1 MARRCLRGV
10 ALAGASIGIAAAL
23 AWLLAPKPDLYA
35 DVTFSTLIV
44 DRRGEPLRL
53 RTAEDGRYRLFT
65 PLEDIAS
72 AAQEATLLYEDRG
85 FHGHFGV
92 DPLALLRAAWTTYIQ
107 RSRVVGGSTIT
118 MQLARLRF
126 GLNTR
131 SVGGK
136 LIQIARALQ
145 IERHYDKAQILEA
158 YLNLAPYGG
167 AVEGIGTASRIYFDK
182 PASALDLGQALALA
196 VIPQNPST
204 RFPATD
210 AGRAKLLAARER
222 LFAAWQEHASAAE
235 DEPALAALAPVFRPP
250 SALPFRAPHFVRDH
264 LPPSTAPT
272 LRTTLDWQLQTL
284 LEQRIRAHV
293 ARNRRDG
300 IHNAAALLLDHR
312 SMEVLALV
320 GSANFFANSIDGQV
334 NGVRARRSPGSTLK
348 PLLYA
353 LALDAGLIH
362 PMTLLADAPRRYAGY
377 APENFDR
384 GFLGPVFARDALI
397 HSRNVPAVSIL
408 AEVGVPRF
416 RDWLAE
422 AGVSPLRPAREL
434 GLALALGA
442 GETTMEEL
450 VRLYA
455 LLANHGVWRELRTT
469 LDAPHA
475 ADRRLLSG
483 GRRLLSGGRRLLS
496 GGRRLL
502 SGGRR
507 LLSGGRRLLS
517 GGRRLLSGEASFLVL
532 DMLEDVPR
540 SDDAPLRRRQ
550 QAPVAWKTGTSFG
563 FRDAWSIGVAG
574 PYVLAV
580 WVGNFD
586 ATSNP
591 AFVGRTAAAPL
602 FLGIAES
609 LLADIEPSPPRTA
622 AGLNLRR
629 IEVCAP
635 TGDLPGRHCPRTAS
649 AWFIPGVSPI
659 KVSTVHRAV
668 RVHVDTG
675 LRSCRAD
682 TEGTRQEV
690 YEFWPSDLEAVFRRA
705 GVAIRKPPPW
715 SPECGLD
722 VTASSGQAPRI
733 QSPQPTLIY
742 HAPAT
747 LDEYDEYDEYDK
759 DDKDSKDG
767 SILFDAITDADAQ
780 RLFWFVN
787 GALVADVKRH
797 ERYFWTPRSGRF
809 SVRAVD
815 DLGRGAEVSIRV
827 SSVTSSRS

>member
-1 MARRCLRGV
+1 MAHSRRRRV
-10 ALAGASIGIAAAL
+10 AALAAASFGIAAGL

-35 DVTFSTLIV
+35 DVAFSTLIV
-44 DRRGEPLRL
+44 DRHGEPLRL
-53 RTAEDGRYRLFT
+53 RTADDGRYRLFT

-72 AAQEATLLYEDRG
+72 TAQEATLLYEDRG
-85 FHGHFGV
+85 FHRHIGV
-92 DPLALLRAAWTTYIQ
+92 DPLALLRAAWTTYVR

-126 GLNTR
+126 DLNTR
-131 SVGGK
+131 SIAGK
-136 LIQIARALQ
+136 LIQTARALQ
-145 IERHYDKAQILEA
+145 IERHYDKAEILEA

-196 VIPQNPST
+196 VIPQNPSA
-204 RFPATD
+204 RFPAD
-210 AGRAKLLAARER
+210 DSGRTNLLTARER
-222 LFAAWQEHASAAE
+222 LFAIWKEHASAGE
-235 DEPALAALAPVFRPP
+235 NEPALTALTPVFRPP

-264 LPPSTAPT
+264 LPPSAEPT
-272 LRTTLDWQLQTL
+272 LRTTLDWPLQML
-284 LEQRIRAHV
+284 LEQRIREHV
-293 ARNRRDG
+293 ARHGRDG
-300 IHNAAALLLDHR
+300 IHNAAAMLLHHG
-312 SMEVLALV
+312 SMEVLALA
-320 GSANFFANSIDGQV
+320 GAANFFDDAIDGQV

-384 GFLGPVFARDALI
+384 GFLGPIFARDALI

-416 RDWLAE
+416 RDWLTE
-422 AGVSPLRPAREL
+422 AGVRRLRPARAL

-455 LLANHGVWRELRTT
+455 LLANNGVWHDLRTVA
-469 LDAPHA
+469 DAVGTVAGAEPA
-475 ADRRLLSG
+475 RT
-483 GRRLLSGGRRLLS
+483 GRRLLSA
-496 GGRRLL
+496 
-502 SGGRR
+502 
-507 LLSGGRRLLS
+507 
-517 GGRRLLSGEASFLVL
+517 EASFLVL

-540 SDDAPLRRRQ
+540 SDDAPLRPRRQ
-550 QAPVAWKTGTSFG
+550 APISWKTGTSFG

-586 ATSNP
+586 ATPNP

-602 FLGIAES
+602 FLGIADS
-609 LLADIEPSPPRTA
+609 LLADIEPAPPRTA

-629 IEVCAP
+629 VEVCAP
-635 TGDLPGRHCPRTAS
+635 TGDLPGRHCPRTALS
-649 AWFIPGVSPI
+649 WFIPGVSPI
-659 KVSTVHRAV
+659 KVSAVHRAV
-668 RVHVDTG
+668 RVDVDTG
-675 LRSCRAD
+675 RRSCRAG

-715 SPECGLD
+715 SSECGLD
-722 VTASSGQAPRI
+722 ATAASGHAPRI

-742 HAPAT
+742 HAPT
-747 LDEYDEYDEYDK
+747 TP
-759 DDKDSKDG
+759 STGG
-767 SILFDAITDADAQ
+767 SILFSAITDADAQ

-787 GALVADVKRH
+787 GALVAEVGRR
-797 ERYFWTPRSGRF
+797 ERYFWTPSSGHF

-815 DLGRGAEVSIRV
+815 DLGRAAAVSIRV
-827 SSVTSSRS
+827 AGMAGNSGQVRYASALMPHSK

>member
-1 MARRCLRGV
+1 MARRRLRV
-10 ALAGASIGIAAAL
+10 AALAGALFGIAAAL
-23 AWLLAPKPDLYA
+23 VWLLAPKPDLYA
-35 DVTFSTLIV
+35 DVTFSTLVV
-44 DRRGEPLRL
+44 DRHGEPLRL
-53 RTAEDGRYRLFT
+53 RTADDGRYRLFT

-85 FHGHFGV
+85 FYGHFGV

-126 GLNTR
+126 GLDTR
-131 SVGGK
+131 SIGGK
-136 LIQIARALQ
+136 LTQAARALQ
-145 IERHYDKAQILEA
+145 IERHYDKTQILEA

-196 VIPQNPST
+196 VIPQNPSA
-204 RFPATD
+204 RFPATK
-210 AGRAKLLAARER
+210 AGRSRLLTARER
-222 LFAAWQEHASAAE
+222 LFAAWQERAPADEHA
-235 DEPALAALAPVFRPP
+235 PALAALAPVFRSP
-250 SALPFRAPHFVRDH
+250 SDLPFRAPHFVRDH
-264 LPPSTAPT
+264 LPPSAAPT
-272 LRTTLDWQLQTL
+272 LRTTLDWQLQSL
-284 LEQRIRAHV
+284 LEQRIRKHV
-293 ARNRRDG
+293 ARHRRDG

-320 GSANFFANSIDGQV
+320 GSASFFADAIDGQV
-334 NGVRARRSPGSTLK
+334 NGVHARRSPGSTLK

-397 HSRNVPAVSIL
+397 HSRNVPAVTIL

-416 RDWLAE
+416 RDWLAD
-422 AGVSPLRPAREL
+422 AGVRRLRPAREL

-455 LLANHGVWRELRTT
+455 LLANHGVWRELRTAV
-469 LDAPHA
+469 DAPPDA
-475 ADRRLLSG
+475 AD
-483 GRRLLSGGRRLLS
+483 
-496 GGRRLL
+496 
-502 SGGRR
+502 
-507 LLSGGRRLLS
+507 RRLLS

-540 SDDAPLRRRQ
+540 FIDVPLQRQQ
-550 QAPVAWKTGTSFG
+550 QAPISWKTGTSFG

-602 FLGIAES
+602 FLSLAES
-609 LLADIEPSPPRTA
+609 LLADIEPSPPRTT

-659 KVSTVHRAV
+659 KVSAVHRAV
-668 RVHVDTG
+668 RVHADTG

-715 SPECGLD
+715 SSECGLD

-733 QSPQPTLIY
+733 ASPQPTLIY

-747 LDEYDEYDEYDK
+747 RNN
-759 DDKDSKDG
+759 DG
-767 SILFDAITDADAQ
+767 SILFAAITDADAQ

-787 GALVADVKRH
+787 GALVAEVERH

-815 DLGRGAEVSIRV
+815 DLGRAAAVSIRV
-827 SSVTSSRS
+827 SGAELGSS

>member
-1 MARRCLRGV
+1 MECSRWRVA
-10 ALAGASIGIAAAL
+10 ALAGASFGIAAAL
-23 AWLLAPKPDLYA
+23 VWLLAPKPDLYA

-44 DRRGEPLRL
+44 DRHGEPLRL
-53 RTAEDGRYRLFT
+53 HTADDGRYRLFT

-72 AAQEATLLYEDRG
+72 TAQEATLLYEDRG
-85 FHGHFGV
+85 FYGHFGV
-92 DPLALLRAAWTTYIQ
+92 DPLALLRAAWTTYVQ

-126 GLNTR
+126 GLDTR

-136 LIQIARALQ
+136 LIQTIRALQ

-196 VIPQNPST
+196 VIPQNPSA
-204 RFPATD
+204 RFAATD
-210 AGRAKLLAARER
+210 AGRTKLLAARER
-222 LFAAWQEHASAAE
+222 LFAAWEERASADE
-235 DEPALAALAPVFRPP
+235 NEPAPAALLEPVFRPP

-264 LPPSTAPT
+264 LAPSTAPT

-284 LEQRIRAHV
+284 LAQRIGEHV
-293 ARNRRDG
+293 AHRSRDG
-300 IHNAAALLLDHR
+300 IDNAAAMLLDHR

-320 GSANFFANSIDGQV
+320 GSASFFADVIDGQV

-397 HSRNVPAVSIL
+397 HSRNVPAVTIL

-416 RDWLAE
+416 RDWLVE
-422 AGVSPLRPAREL
+422 AGVERLRPAGEL
-434 GLALALGA
+434 GLALALGG

-455 LLANHGVWRELRTT
+455 LLANQGVWRELRTT
-469 LDAPHA
+469 VDAPHA
-475 ADRRLLSG
+475 VDSRPLSGSRRLLSG
-483 GRRLLSGGRRLLS
+483 SRRLV
-496 GGRRLL
+496 
-502 SGGRR
+502 
-507 LLSGGRRLLS
+507 S

-540 SDDAPLRRRQ
+540 SDDAPLARRQ
-550 QAPVAWKTGTSFG
+550 PAPISWKTGTSFG

-586 ATSNP
+586 GTPNP

-602 FLGIAES
+602 FLNLADS
-609 LLADIEPSPPRTA
+609 LLADIEPSPPRSA
-622 AGLNLRR
+622 ARLNLRR

-635 TGDLPGRHCPRTAS
+635 TGDLPGRHCPRTTS
-649 AWFIPGVSPI
+649 SWFIPGVSPI
-659 KVSTVHRAV
+659 KVSAVHRAV

-675 LRSCRAD
+675 LRSCRAA

-722 VTASSGQAPRI
+722 ATAASGQAPRI

-747 LDEYDEYDEYDK
+747 ANN
-759 DDKDSKDG
+759 DG
-767 SILFDAITDADAQ
+767 SILFAAITDADAQ

-787 GALVADVKRH
+787 GALVAEVGRH

-815 DLGRGAEVSIRV
+815 DLGRAAAVSIRV
-827 SSVTSSRS
+827 AGMAESSLSAPDFYSADS

>member
-1 MARRCLRGV
+1 MARRYLRGV
-10 ALAGASIGIAAAL
+10 ALAGASFGIAAAL
-23 AWLLAPKPDLYA
+23 VWWLAPKPDLYA

-44 DRRGEPLRL
+44 DRHGEPLRL

-65 PLEDIAS
+65 PLEDIAL

-85 FHGHFGV
+85 FYGHFGV

-136 LIQIARALQ
+136 LIQTARALQ
-145 IERHYDKAQILEA
+145 IERHYHKAQILEA

-182 PASALDLGQALALA
+182 PASTLDLGQALALA
-196 VIPQNPST
+196 VIPQNPSA
-204 RFPATD
+204 RFPATN
-210 AGRAKLLAARER
+210 AGRSRLLAARER
-222 LFAAWQEHASAAE
+222 LFAAWQERASA
-235 DEPALAALAPVFRPP
+235 DGNEPALAALAPVFRPP

-264 LPPSTAPT
+264 LPPSAAPT

-312 SMEVLALV
+312 SMEVLALA
-320 GSANFFANSIDGQV
+320 GSASFFADAIDGQV

-397 HSRNVPAVSIL
+397 QSRNVPAVSIL
-408 AEVGVPRF
+408 ADVGVPRF

-422 AGVSPLRPAREL
+422 AGVSHLRPAREL

-442 GETTMEEL
+442 GEATMEEL

-483 GRRLLSGGRRLLS
+483 GRRV
-496 GGRRLL
+496 
-502 SGGRR
+502 
-507 LLSGGRRLLS
+507 
-517 GGRRLLSGEASFLVL
+517 LSGEASFLVL

-550 QAPVAWKTGTSFG
+550 QAPIAWKTGTSFG

-586 ATSNP
+586 ATPNP

-602 FLGIAES
+602 FLGLAES
-609 LLADIEPSPPRTA
+609 LLADIEPSLPRTT

-659 KVSTVHRAV
+659 KVSAVHRAV
-668 RVHVDTG
+668 RVEADTG

-682 TEGTRQEV
+682 TAGTRQEV

-715 SPECGLD
+715 SPECGLN

-733 QSPQPTLIY
+733 QSPQPTLTY

-747 LDEYDEYDEYDK
+747 PD
-759 DDKDSKDG
+759 KDG

-787 GALVADVKRH
+787 GALVADVRRH

-815 DLGRGAEVSIRV
+815 DLGRAAAVSIRV
-827 SSVTSSRS
+827 ASVTSSRS